1 MSLYARY
8 VFPFINEWLSVGQRV
23 DKQRR
28 LALADARGQVLELG
42 FGTGLNFK
50 HYPFS
55 VTHVTGIDCERM
67 RPRQVEQRIDSAPVP
82 ITTMYRDASHGLLF
96 PDESFDTVVTTW
108 TLCSIH
114 EVIPTLTEIRRVLR
128 PNGSYL
134 FLEHGPS
141 DDPRIA
147 RRQALLR
154 PVVELIGAGCQVN

>member
-1 MSLYARY
+1 MSGFRWDN
-8 VFPFINEWLSVGQRV
+8 VSISSVVWPSPTQEDRSWN
-23 DKQRR
+23 
-28 LALADARGQVLELG
+28 LALERASISSTIL
-42 FGTGLNFK
+42 
-50 HYPFS
+50 FS
-55 VTHVTGIDCERM
+55 VTHVTAIDCERM

-128 PNGSYL
+128 QNGSYL

-141 DDPRIA
+141 DDPRSCSA
-147 RRQALLR
+147 PGA
-154 PVVELIGAGCQVN
+154 VETSGRADWSGLSGELT